1 MTAGA
6 IVAGLEA
13 STPEDEPVATPAPA
27 QATPTTDD
35 ARPTRSYEDL
45 VPGSLAWIAATHGGS
60 SDDGAA
66 ELEDQPGDHAR
77 RDAGDRRRAAK
88 QAKAEKRLAA
98 RRAREEQRAA
108 AKAEK
113 DRARRERA
121 EAKDREAAER
131 AEAKEREAEQAEA
144 RRAAQE
150 VEDER
155 TRQLAEEQAA
165 AARVE
170 QDRRRQAESAAAQQ
184 KAQRRERS
192 KAAALAALAGRPT
205 TARADEPDAPTSQDV
220 AGQDPAPGDPAP
232 EDPDAQDPMPGDGTP
247 EQESTTTR
255 SEDGSAADLA
265 EETALLDAVGAAH
278 QDVEATEATEADD
291 QDAVADARESERTS
305 QEPVDRGGRGDGRR
319 AAAAATVARRRE
331 KAEAKERARAEK
343 GEAARR
349 RRAEKA
355 PAREVDDS
363 VPEPPSVPQESS
375 SFGPARAVSLVG
387 VAIGVLG
394 LVASVLLALAA
405 LLVAF
410 GFDADAG
417 VLRAVAV
424 AADPLTAPLR
434 GLVAFSG
441 ENAAAKEAFVAYGG
455 GSVVYLI
462 VGVAA
467 PSLLSR
473 RDA

>member
-1 MTAGA
+1 MA
-6 IVAGLEA
+6 
-13 STPEDEPVATPAPA
+13 TPEPA
-27 QATPTTDD
+27 QATPAPDD

-88 QAKAEKRLAA
+88 QAKIEKRLAA

-131 AEAKEREAEQAEA
+131 AEAKEREAEQAAA
-144 RRAAQE
+144 RKAAQE

-170 QDRRRQAESAAAQQ
+170 QDRRRQAESAAAEQ
-184 KAQRRERS
+184 KAQRREKS

-205 TARADEPDAPTSQDV
+205 TARADEADAPSSQDV
-220 AGQDPAPGDPAP
+220 AGQDPAP

-278 QDVEATEATEADD
+278 QDVEATEAGA
-291 QDAVADARESERTS
+291 QDVRADARESEHTS
-305 QEPVDRGGRGDGRR
+305 QGPVDRGGRGDDRR

-375 SFGPARAVSLVG
+375 SFGPARVLSLVG

-424 AADPLTAPLR
+424 VADPLTAPLR

>member
-1 MTAGA
+1 MA
-6 IVAGLEA
+6 
-13 STPEDEPVATPAPA
+13 TPEPA
-27 QATPTTDD
+27 QATPATDD
-35 ARPTRSYEDL
+35 ARPMRSYEDL

-66 ELEDQPGDHAR
+66 ELEDQSGDHAR

-170 QDRRRQAESAAAQQ
+170 QDRRRQAESAAAEQ
-184 KAQRRERS
+184 KAQRREKS

-205 TARADEPDAPTSQDV
+205 TARADAPTSQAV
-220 AGQDPAPGDPAP
+220 ADQDAAP

-278 QDVEATEATEADD
+278 QDVEATEVTEADA
-291 QDAVADARESERTS
+291 QDARADARESEHTS
-305 QEPVDRGGRGDGRR
+305 QEPVDRGGRGDDRR

-355 PAREVDDS
+355 PAREIDDS

-375 SFGPARAVSLVG
+375 SFGPARVVSLVG

-424 AADPLTAPLR
+424 VADPLTAPLR

-462 VGVAA
+462 LGVAA

>member
-1 MTAGA
+1 MA
-6 IVAGLEA
+6 
-13 STPEDEPVATPAPA
+13 TPEPA
-27 QATPTTDD
+27 QATPATDD

-170 QDRRRQAESAAAQQ
+170 QDRRRQAESAAAEQ
-184 KAQRRERS
+184 KAQRREKS

-205 TARADEPDAPTSQDV
+205 TARADAPTSQDV
-220 AGQDPAPGDPAP
+220 ADQDAAP
-232 EDPDAQDPMPGDGTP
+232 EDPDAQDPMPGDGTS

-265 EETALLDAVGAAH
+265 AETALLDAVGAAH
-278 QDVEATEATEADD
+278 QDLEATEDVEATEATEVTEADA
-291 QDAVADARESERTS
+291 QDARADARESEHTS
-305 QEPVDRGGRGDGRR
+305 QEPVDRGGRGDDRR

-355 PAREVDDS
+355 PAREIDDS

-375 SFGPARAVSLVG
+375 SFGPARVVSLVG

-424 AADPLTAPLR
+424 VADPLTAPLR

>member
-1 MTAGA
+1 MA
-6 IVAGLEA
+6 
-13 STPEDEPVATPAPA
+13 TPEPA
-27 QATPTTDD
+27 QATPATDD
-35 ARPTRSYEDL
+35 ARPTPSYEDL

-66 ELEDQPGDHAR
+66 ELENQPGDHAR

-88 QAKAEKRLAA
+88 RAKAEKRLAA

-121 EAKDREAAER
+121 EAKDRDAAER

-144 RRAAQE
+144 RKAAQE

-170 QDRRRQAESAAAQQ
+170 QDRRRQAESAAAEQ
-184 KAQRRERS
+184 KAQRREKS

-205 TARADEPDAPTSQDV
+205 TARADESDAPTSQDV
-220 AGQDPAPGDPAP
+220 AGQDPAPEGPG
-232 EDPDAQDPMPGDGTP
+232 AQDPTPGDGPP
-247 EQESTTTR
+247 EQESTTPR
-255 SEDGSAADLA
+255 FEEGSAADLA

-278 QDVEATEATEADD
+278 QDVEADD
-291 QDAVADARESERTS
+291 RDVRADAHESDDTP

-343 GEAARR
+343 AEAAQR

-355 PAREVDDS
+355 PTREVDDS

-375 SFGPARAVSLVG
+375 SFGPARVVSLVG

-424 AADPLTAPLR
+424 VADPLTAPLR

>member
-1 MTAGA
+1 M
-6 IVAGLEA
+6 
-13 STPEDEPVATPAPA
+13 
-27 QATPTTDD
+27 
-35 ARPTRSYEDL
+35 
-45 VPGSLAWIAATHGGS
+45 PGSLAWIAATHGGP
-60 SDDGAA
+60 SDDAAA
-66 ELEDQPGDHAR
+66 ELETQPGDHAR

-113 DRARRERA
+113 ERAKRARA
-121 EAKDREAAER
+121 EAKDRAAAER
-131 AEAKEREAEQAEA
+131 AEVAEREAEQLEA
-144 RRAAQE
+144 RKAAQK

-155 TRQLAEEQAA
+155 ARQLAEEQAA

-170 QDRRRQAESAAAQQ
+170 QDRRRQAESEAAEQ
-184 KAQRRERS
+184 KAQRREKS
-192 KAAALAALAGRPT
+192 KAAALAALAGRPAT
-205 TARADEPDAPTSQDV
+205 SRADESDA
-220 AGQDPAPGDPAP
+220 AP
-232 EDPDAQDPMPGDGTP
+232 EDPAPQDPAAEEPDGQDPTPGDGAP
-247 EQESTTTR
+247 EDESST
-255 SEDGSAADLA
+255 SARPQGVSGADLA
-265 EETALLDAVGAAH
+265 EETALLDAVGSAH
-278 QDVEATEATEADD
+278 QDDEPTEVVGLDTPDD
-291 QDAVADARESERTS
+291 LVDASAEDSQDAGRETERDRE
-305 QEPVDRGGRGDGRR
+305 EPVARDERGDERR

-343 GEAARR
+343 AAAARR

-355 PAREVDDS
+355 PAGQVDDS

-375 SFGPARAVSLVG
+375 SFGPARIASLVG

-410 GFDADAG
+410 GFEPDAG
-417 VLRAVAV
+417 VLQAVAMV
-424 AADPLTAPLR
+424 ADPLTAPLR
-434 GLVAFSG
+434 GLVSFSG

>member
-1 MTAGA
+1 MA
-6 IVAGLEA
+6 
-13 STPEDEPVATPAPA
+13 TPEPA
-27 QATPTTDD
+27 QATSATDD

-170 QDRRRQAESAAAQQ
+170 QDRRRQAESAAAEQ
-184 KAQRRERS
+184 KAQRREKS

-205 TARADEPDAPTSQDV
+205 TARADAPTSQDV
-220 AGQDPAPGDPAP
+220 ADQDAAP
-232 EDPDAQDPMPGDGTP
+232 EDPDAQDPMPGDGTS

-265 EETALLDAVGAAH
+265 AETALLDAVGAAH
-278 QDVEATEATEADD
+278 QDLEATEDVEATEATEVTEADA
-291 QDAVADARESERTS
+291 QDARADARESEHTS
-305 QEPVDRGGRGDGRR
+305 QEPVDRGGRGDDRR

-355 PAREVDDS
+355 PAREIDDS

-375 SFGPARAVSLVG
+375 SFGPARVVSMVG

-424 AADPLTAPLR
+424 VADPLTAPLR

>member
-1 MTAGA
+1 MA
-6 IVAGLEA
+6 
-13 STPEDEPVATPAPA
+13 TPEPA
-27 QATPTTDD
+27 QATPATDD

-155 TRQLAEEQAA
+155 TRQRAEEQAA

-170 QDRRRQAESAAAQQ
+170 QDRRRQAESAAAEQ
-184 KAQRRERS
+184 KAQRREKS

-205 TARADEPDAPTSQDV
+205 TARADAPTSQDV
-220 AGQDPAPGDPAP
+220 ADQDAAP
-232 EDPDAQDPMPGDGTP
+232 EDPDAQDPMPGDGTS

-265 EETALLDAVGAAH
+265 AETALLDAVGAAH
-278 QDVEATEATEADD
+278 QDLEATEDVEATEATEVTEADA
-291 QDAVADARESERTS
+291 QDARADARESEHTS
-305 QEPVDRGGRGDGRR
+305 QEPVDRGGRGDDRR

-355 PAREVDDS
+355 PAREIDDS

-375 SFGPARAVSLVG
+375 SFGPAHVVSLVG

-424 AADPLTAPLR
+424 VADPLTAPLR

>member
-1 MTAGA
+1 MA
-6 IVAGLEA
+6 
-13 STPEDEPVATPAPA
+13 TPEPA
-27 QATPTTDD
+27 QATPATDD

-66 ELEDQPGDHAR
+66 ELEAQPGDHAR
-77 RDAGDRRRAAK
+77 RDAGDRRRAVK
-88 QAKAEKRLAA
+88 QAKAEKRVAA

-131 AEAKEREAEQAEA
+131 AEVKEREAEQAAA
-144 RRAAQE
+144 RKAAQE

-170 QDRRRQAESAAAQQ
+170 QDRRRQAESAAAEQ
-184 KAQRRERS
+184 KAQRREKS

-220 AGQDPAPGDPAP
+220 TGEDVAGQDPAP

-278 QDVEATEATEADD
+278 QDVEATEADA
-291 QDAVADARESERTS
+291 QDARADARESEHTS
-305 QEPVDRGGRGDGRR
+305 QEPVDRGGRGDDRR
-319 AAAAATVARRRE
+319 AAAATVARRRE

-343 GEAARR
+343 GEAVRR

-375 SFGPARAVSLVG
+375 SFGPARVVSLVG

-424 AADPLTAPLR
+424 VADPLTAPLR

>member
-1 MTAGA
+1 MA
-6 IVAGLEA
+6 
-13 STPEDEPVATPAPA
+13 TPEPA
-27 QATPTTDD
+27 QATLATDD

-60 SDDGAA
+60 ADDGAA
-66 ELEDQPGDHAR
+66 ELENQPGDHAR

-98 RRAREEQRAA
+98 RRVREEQRAA

-131 AEAKEREAEQAEA
+131 AEAKQREAEQAEA
-144 RRAAQE
+144 RKAAQK

-155 TRQLAEEQAA
+155 SRQLAEEQAA

-170 QDRRRQAESAAAQQ
+170 QDRRRQAESAAAEQ
-184 KAQRRERS
+184 KAQRREKS

-220 AGQDPAPGDPAP
+220 AGEDVAGQDPAP

-278 QDVEATEATEADD
+278 QDVEATEADA
-291 QDAVADARESERTS
+291 QDARADAHESERAP
-305 QEPVDRGGRGDGRR
+305 QEPVDRGGRGDDRR

-375 SFGPARAVSLVG
+375 SFGPARVVSLVG

-424 AADPLTAPLR
+424 VADPLTAPLR